1 MNRAMA
7 LDLGDRRVG
16 IAMSD
21 LMKMIANGYETYYR
35 SGDESR
41 DIEYIKRLVVDNNVD
56 EVVIGL
62 PINMDG
68 TEGVRVEKSRE
79 FGQKLGELIDAKIF
93 FEDERLT
100 TVSAERVLI
109 EGDVRRDKRKTVIDM
124 VAATIIL
131 QAFLDKRSR
140 GY

>member
-35 SGDESR
+35 SGDETR

-79 FGQKLGELIDAKIF
+79 FGQKLGEIIDAKIF

>member
-35 SGDESR
+35 SGDETR

>member
-35 SGDESR
+35 SGDETR

-79 FGQKLGELIDAKIF
+79 FGQKLGEIIDAKIF

-100 TVSAERVLI
+100 TVSAERALI

>member
-79 FGQKLGELIDAKIF
+79 FGQKLGEVIDAKIF

-109 EGDVRRDKRKTVIDM
+109 EGDVRRNKRKTVIDM

>member
-41 DIEYIKRLVVDNNVD
+41 DIEYIKRLVADNNVD

-68 TEGVRVEKSRE
+68 TEGVRVDKSRE
-79 FGQKLGELIDAKIF
+79 FGQKLGEVIDAKIF

>member
-79 FGQKLGELIDAKIF
+79 FGQKLGECINAKIF
-93 FEDERLT
+93 YEDERLT
-100 TVSAERVLI
+100 TVSAERALI

>member
-68 TEGVRVEKSRE
+68 TEGVRVDKSRE
-79 FGQKLGELIDAKIF
+79 FGQKLGEVIDAKIF

>member
-79 FGQKLGELIDAKIF
+79 FGQKLGEVIDAKIF

>member
-79 FGQKLGELIDAKIF
+79 FGQKLGEVIDAKIL

>member
-35 SGDESR
+35 SGDDSR

-79 FGQKLGELIDAKIF
+79 FGQKLGEIIDAKIF

>member
-68 TEGVRVEKSRE
+68 TEGIRVEKSRE
-79 FGQKLGELIDAKIF
+79 FGQKLGEIIDAKIF

>member
-79 FGQKLGELIDAKIF
+79 FGQKLGKIIDAKIF

>member
-79 FGQKLGELIDAKIF
+79 FGQKLGEIIDAKIF

>member
-79 FGQKLGELIDAKIF
+79 FGQKLGEAINAKVF
-93 FEDERLT
+93 YEDERLT

>member
-21 LMKMIANGYETYYR
+21 LMKMIANGCETYYR

-79 FGQKLGELIDAKIF
+79 FGQKLGEIIDAKIF

>member
-7 LDLGDRRVG
+7 LDLGDKRVG

-79 FGQKLGELIDAKIF
+79 FGQKLGEVIDAKIF

>member
-79 FGQKLGELIDAKIF
+79 FGQKLGKVIDAKIF

-109 EGDVRRDKRKTVIDM
+109 EGDVRRNKRKTVIDM